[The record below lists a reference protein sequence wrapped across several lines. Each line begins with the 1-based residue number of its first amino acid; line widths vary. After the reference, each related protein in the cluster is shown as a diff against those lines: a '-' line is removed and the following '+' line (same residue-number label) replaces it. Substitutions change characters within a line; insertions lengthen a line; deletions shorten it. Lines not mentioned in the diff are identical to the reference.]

1 MARTGAKPLTQVDGL
16 MTKAKHLTPDL
27 LRATS
32 AAGGHGGDHTSNN
45 EQGDNITLQDRGDG
59 ASYKLARLKRDDPD
73 LARPRAVWYPVP

>member
-27 LRATS
+27 LRATC
-32 AAGGHGGDHTSNN
+32 AAGDVGRPSSDK
-45 EQGDNITLQDRGDG
+45 GDNITFSIDGRGDG